1 MLIDE
6 RGLADHVLGMKST
19 GKAGPKRDAIR
30 AVHDVST
37 GNGLSL
43 HCAQH
48 TLALFRWLA
57 GGHATQVYLA
67 RMFGCI
73 YFGCPQMKRM

>member
-48 TLALFRWLA
+48 TLALSDGWPADMPRKFTL
-57 GGHATQVYLA
+57 Q
-67 RMFGCI
+67 GCSAASI
-73 YFGCPQMKRM
+73 LVVHK